1 MIFDLADDFPL
12 DWEAV
17 RMIGSELNVNVKLIN
32 RNRGSS
38 DRGGPGSASLPP
50 PIPGRGRT
58 IQLIAAERN
67 TANIYEA
74 RRRILGA
81 LEPPAS
87 VNVPTTY
94 ALRPTIPAG
103 SFLYQ
108 SLI

>member
-32 RNRGSS
+32 RNR
-38 DRGGPGSASLPP
+38 DRSGPGSASLPP

-81 LEPPAS
+81 MEPPAS
-87 VNVPTTY
+87 VSIPSSY
-94 ALRPTIPAG
+94 ALRPTLSAG
-103 SFLYQ
+103 T
-108 SLI
+108 

>member
-103 SFLYQ
+103 SFL
-108 SLI
+108 